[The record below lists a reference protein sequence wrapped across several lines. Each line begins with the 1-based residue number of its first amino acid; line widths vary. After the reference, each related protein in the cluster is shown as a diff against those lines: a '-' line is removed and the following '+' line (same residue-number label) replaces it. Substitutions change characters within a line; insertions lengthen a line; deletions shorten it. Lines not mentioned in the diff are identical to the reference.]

1 MKPATQFSLLNKGFC
16 GTLPHLESCLREEI
30 QMRHITL
37 FLMIVASLLWGNVP
51 VLLADPPSAQV
62 ALAKPAPAFSL
73 TLFSGET
80 VQLADFRGR
89 VLVLNF
95 WHSG

>member
-1 MKPATQFSLLNKGFC
+1 
-16 GTLPHLESCLREEI
+16 
-30 QMRHITL
+30 MRYITVFFTIAAVL
-37 FLMIVASLLWGNVP
+37 VWGGVP
-51 VLLADPPSAQV
+51 VGLAEPPSAGV
-62 ALAKPAPAFSL
+62 ALEKPAPAFTL

-80 VQLADFRGR
+80 VQLADFRGK

>member
-1 MKPATQFSLLNKGFC
+1 
-16 GTLPHLESCLREEI
+16 
-30 QMRHITL
+30 MRYTTL
-37 FLMIVASLLWGNVP
+37 FLMIVASLLWGTVP
-51 VLLADPPSAQV
+51 VPLAGPPSARV
-62 ALAKPAPAFSL
+62 ALAKPAPAFTL

-80 VQLADFRGR
+80 VHLADFRGK